1 MAPPRTVARTTRKPR
16 GIIWGL
22 RTGQMHAKH
31 MTHSDPFMQLL
42 RCNAFRTGESGT
54 GRVGWRPHK
63 LWLGHVNWNAKARR
77 NKEALGLSKCVPKP
91 FVWVR
96 SPCSC
101 LGIFCFKLY
110 ICLRLSIHS
119 GYQCDL
125 PNTCWLGAGQP
136 LCGIATPST
145 NKVIQL
151 FQQTRNK
158 TTVPHFMRT
167 SSAMWQSVI

>member
-1 MAPPRTVARTTRKPR
+1 MRPTDWANACQTHTPFV
-16 GIIWGL
+16 
-22 RTGQMHAKH
+22 
-31 MTHSDPFMQLL
+31 THSDPFMQLL

-63 LWLGHVNWNAKARR
+63 LWLGHVNDWNAKARR
-77 NKEALGLSKCVPKP
+77 NKEALGLSKCIPKT

>member
-1 MAPPRTVARTTRKPR
+1 MGPRDWANACQTHTPFV
-16 GIIWGL
+16 
-22 RTGQMHAKH
+22 
-31 MTHSDPFMQLL
+31 THSDPFMQLL

-63 LWLGHVNWNAKARR
+63 LWLGHVNWKAKARW
-77 NKEALGLSKCVPKP
+77 NKEALGLSKCIPKTL
-91 FVWVR
+91 VWVR

-125 PNTCWLGAGQP
+125 ANTCWLGAGQP